1 MDYLFLILG
10 FALLLGSGH
19 FLISSASSIAL
30 KFNLSKMVVGL
41 LFVSLGTSAPELF
54 VSLSAALTGHGDIS
68 VGNVVGSN
76 IANIALALGLT
87 ALIVPIVVK
96 SPTILRD
103 WLWMAFSVILLIS
116 LAYILDYRLN
126 YIVGLVFLSL
136 LAFYIY
142 ISIRDGKMNEEEIEE
157 GFKHQPLLLTI
168 SIFIAS
174 LVGMYYGS
182 EFLISSATSISL
194 KWGVSE
200 KVISVTIVAFGT
212 SIPEITTS
220 LMAAIKKE
228 ASISI
233 GTIIGSNIFNI
244 LSILG
249 ITSLVHPIIINPKM
263 VHFDMMWMLAVSI
276 FMLLSIL
283 PLRRGKLGRINGLL
297 LVIVYLTYIFLQFR

>member
-1 MDYLFLILG
+1 LDYLFLILG

-30 KFNLSKMVVGL
+30 RFNLSKMVVGL

-54 VSLSAALTGHGDIS
+54 VSISAVLTGHGDIS

-87 ALIVPIVVK
+87 AMIVPIVVK

-103 WLWMAFSVILLIS
+103 WLWMVFAVLLLIAFS
-116 LAYILDYRLN
+116 YIFSYQLN
-126 YIVGLVFLSL
+126 YFVGIVFLSL

-142 ISIRDGKMNEEEIEE
+142 ISLRDGKKQEDEISEE
-157 GFKHQPLLLTI
+157 FKNKPLMLTI
-168 SIFIAS
+168 FIFIVS

-233 GTIIGSNIFNI
+233 GTIIGSNIFNV

-249 ITSLVHPIIINPKM
+249 ITSLIHTIPIHPQM

-297 LVIVYLTYIFLQFR
+297 LVMVYLVYIFLQFR

>member
-1 MDYLFLILG
+1 
-10 FALLLGSGH
+10 
-19 FLISSASSIAL
+19 
-30 KFNLSKMVVGL
+30 MVVGL

-54 VSLSAALTGHGDIS
+54 VSISAALAGHGDIS

-103 WLWMAFSVILLIS
+103 WLWMAFSVILLI
-116 LAYILDYRLN
+116 ILTYFLDNKLN
-126 YIVGLVFLSL
+126 YIVGIVFLSL

-142 ISIRDGKMNEEEIEE
+142 ISLRDGKINDDEIKEE
-157 GFKHQPLLLTI
+157 FKHQPLIITI
-168 SIFIAS
+168 SIFVAS
-174 LVGMYYGS
+174 LIGMYYGS
-182 EFLISSATSISL
+182 EFLINSATNISL

-220 LMAAIKKE
+220 LIAAIKKE

-249 ITSLVHPIIINPKM
+249 ITSLVHTIPINPKM
-263 VHFDMMWMLAVSI
+263 LHFDMMWMLSVSI
-276 FMLLSIL
+276 LMLLSIL
-283 PLRRGKLGRINGLL
+283 PLRKGKLGRLNGLL
-297 LVIVYLTYIFLQFR
+297 LVIVYLVYIFLQFK

>member
-1 MDYLFLILG
+1 
-10 FALLLGSGH
+10 
-19 FLISSASSIAL
+19 
-30 KFNLSKMVVGL
+30 MVVGL

-54 VSLSAALTGHGDIS
+54 VSISAALTGHGDIS

-103 WLWMAFSVILLIS
+103 WLWMAFSVILLI
-116 LAYILDYRLN
+116 ILTYFLDNKLN
-126 YIVGLVFLSL
+126 YIVGIVFLSL

-142 ISIRDGKMNEEEIEE
+142 ISLRDGKINDDEIKEE
-157 GFKHQPLLLTI
+157 FKHQPLIITI
-168 SIFIAS
+168 SIFVAS
-174 LVGMYYGS
+174 LIGMYYGS
-182 EFLISSATSISL
+182 EFLINSATNISL

-220 LMAAIKKE
+220 LIAAIKKE

-249 ITSLVHPIIINPKM
+249 ITSLVHTIPINPKM
-263 VHFDMMWMLAVSI
+263 LHFDMMWMLAVSI
-276 FMLLSIL
+276 LMLLSIL
-283 PLRRGKLGRINGLL
+283 PLRKGKLGRLNGLL
-297 LVIVYLTYIFLQFR
+297 LVIVYLVYIFLQFK

>member
-1 MDYLFLILG
+1 MLTLG

-19 FLISSASSIAL
+19 FLISSSSSIAL

-54 VSLSAALTGHGDIS
+54 VSISAALTGHGDIS

-103 WLWMAFSVILLIS
+103 WLWMAFSVILLI
-116 LAYILDYRLN
+116 ILTYFLDNKLN
-126 YIVGLVFLSL
+126 YIVGIVFLSL

-142 ISIRDGKMNEEEIEE
+142 ISLRDGKINDDEIKEE
-157 GFKHQPLLLTI
+157 FKHQPLIITI
-168 SIFIAS
+168 SIFVAS
-174 LVGMYYGS
+174 LIGMYYGS
-182 EFLISSATSISL
+182 EFLINSATNISL

-220 LMAAIKKE
+220 LIAAIKKE

-249 ITSLVHPIIINPKM
+249 ITSLVHTIPINPKM
-263 VHFDMMWMLAVSI
+263 LHFDMMWMLAVSI
-276 FMLLSIL
+276 LMLLSIL
-283 PLRRGKLGRINGLL
+283 PLRKGKLGRLNGLL
-297 LVIVYLTYIFLQFR
+297 LVIVYLVYIFLQFK